1 LDIRDLIPFY
11 AEEDWKS
18 KKRLRVDFVNFE
30 EFRDES
36 RSYPIGLLS
45 VSSFLKKKGFVNVG
59 LVDYVCTL
67 RKEAE
72 ASKPNPGVLRPNLD
86 WLVQERTRSSDEML
100 GFLKKRKP
108 HILLLGPITTF
119 YLIELVNLLP
129 TLRKEFPDCLILAGG
144 PHFGKDTNLDK
155 ELLEN
160 YKGLDGIIIGE
171 AEETVAEIA
180 EKFYAYFMLGH
191 KKVDPAKFKDR
202 LSKIAGI
209 RVERQELIVRKP
221 PNLATIPMPDME
233 LLKEHLGDP
242 QNYFNNPKYR
252 LSERRNPVVWVDCGV
267 VDDAYGGGNTIDDIH
282 FFEYTFAGRDSR
294 FPFGVI
300 VGSRGCPFHC
310 AFCCTST
317 DRRVFSAERIFMEL
331 QYLSGSYGVRLFVF
345 FDALFVDSS
354 PADQKRI
361 EDLCRMIIM
370 SNIDIRFMVELR
382 ADVICKLSDKL
393 LRMMITAGCVEF
405 NLGLEKGTERMLQE
419 MNKKLSV
426 DDHKKAITKIRRI
439 ADELMTMVI
448 VNGTFILGGPGEN
461 KKDIRDTLIHC
472 FSLHLDQ
479 ATLYPMEIYPGTEV
493 GEKALAEEIIKP
505 GLEPYLDPKTYPLY
519 ETKVLTKEYLFE
531 IKNSA
536 EHVLRSINSFK
547 EDVQSIERQFLPE
560 GVRSD
565 IVNFAIYET
574 KELQKRVEDYIE
586 VFLDFIKNPEY
597 FNQMKVEL
605 AVKSVENEIQNIEDR
620 FSNKY
625 PDYDYQCGN
634 YYQGSLLNGW
644 QNLKNSFENLF
655 ILNDFKE

>member
-1 LDIRDLIPFY
+1 MDIRDLIPFY
-11 AEEDWKS
+11 AEKDWKS

-30 EFRDES
+30 EFWDES
-36 RSYPIGLLS
+36 RSYPVGLLS
-45 VSSFLKKKGFVNVG
+45 VSSYLKTKGFSNVG
-59 LVDYVCTL
+59 LIDHVCTL

-72 ASKPNPGVLRPNLD
+72 ASDPKPGFLRPTLE
-86 WLVQERTRSSDEML
+86 WLVKERNRSLEEML
-100 GFLKKRKP
+100 CYLQKRKP

-119 YLIELVNLLP
+119 YLIELVHLLP
-129 TLRKEFPDCLILAGG
+129 KLREEFPDCLILAGG
-144 PHFGKDTNLDK
+144 PHFGKDIDLDK
-155 ELLEN
+155 ELLER

-171 AEETVAEIA
+171 AEEIVAEVA
-180 EKFYAYFMLGH
+180 EKYYASYMIGH
-191 KKVDPAKFKDR
+191 RKSERSKFREK

-209 RVERQELIVRKP
+209 RIDGKEFITRKP
-221 PNLATIPMPDME
+221 PNLSTIPMPDME
-233 LLKEHLGDP
+233 LLKEHLGKPDS
-242 QNYFNNPKYR
+242 FSRPKYR

-282 FFEYTFAGRDSR
+282 FFEYTFAGRDPR
-294 FPFGVI
+294 FPFGAI
-300 VGSRGCPFHC
+300 VGSRGCPFQC

-331 QYLSGSYGVRLFVF
+331 QYLSSNCGIRLFVF

-370 SNIDIRFMVELR
+370 SNLNIRFMVELR
-382 ADVICKLSDKL
+382 ADVICGLPDKL
-393 LRMMITAGCVEF
+393 LRMMISAGCVEF

-419 MNKKLSV
+419 MNKRLSV
-426 DDHKKAITKIRRI
+426 SDHKKAIAKIRRI

-448 VNGTFILGGPGEN
+448 VNGTFILGGPGES
-461 KKDIRDTLIHC
+461 KRDVRDTLIHC

-493 GEKALAEEIIKP
+493 GKKALAEEVIEP
-505 GLEPYLDPKTYPLY
+505 GLEPYLNPKAYPLY
-519 ETKVLTKEYLFE
+519 ENKALTKEYLFV

-536 EHVLRSINSFK
+536 EHVLGSINSFK
-547 EDVQSIERQFLPE
+547 EEVQSLERQFLPE
-560 GVRSD
+560 GVRGD
-565 IVNFAIYET
+565 IVNFEINQT
-574 KELQKRVEDYIE
+574 KELKNRIEDYIE
-586 VFLDFIKNPEY
+586 VFLDFNKNPGY
-597 FNQMKVEL
+597 FNHMKVEL
-605 AVKSVENEIQNIEDR
+605 SVKSVEKAIQNIEDR
-620 FSNKY
+620 FSDRY

-655 ILNDFKE
+655 VFSDFRA